1 MLYLRKLRSDYEKF
15 LAQKGS
21 KIEREKIN
29 NFSLV
34 KNGKVV
40 LSLTEKKYQVIIRIG
55 QGRRLIIDA
64 V

>member
-1 MLYLRKLRSDYEKF
+1 MLYLRKLISNHEYFR
-15 LAQKGS
+15 AQKGS
-21 KIEREKIN
+21 KIKREKIN

-40 LSLTEKKYQVIIRIG
+40 LSLTEKKYQVIIRVG